1 MQIGFDFF
9 LDDEIKKLCSYA
21 KIENL
26 AKMFVLLPEIILAT
40 DSLLKFIT
48 GIYINGVIVN
58 NKHVIT
64 EHYLKTGLIYD
75 IMAYFPIFIQGFW
88 RGFFPQVHEIY
99 AKVLQLLM
107 FCKLKRVS
115 IAFSNFQEIVSSKG
129 KHDYLLSS
137 VSLFLSV
144 FFIAHLNACA
154 WHSLGFYYPNDSWLK
169 SSGFYENPWIERYWI
184 SMYFSVGIMVN
195 STNTTRFS
203 PQNMWEYVYLIFA
216 LLFSAGLFGYIIFS
230 IKEILEIKW
239 KKAKEYK

>member
-9 LDDEIKKLCSYA
+9 LDDEIKKICSEA
-21 KIENL
+21 QIANL

-40 DSLLKFIT
+40 DSILKFIT

-58 NKHVIT
+58 DKHVIA

-88 RGFFPQVHEIY
+88 RGFFPQLHEIY

-144 FFIAHLNACA
+144 FFIVHLNACA
-154 WHSLGFYYPNDSWLK
+154 WHSLGFYNTSNTWLK
-169 SSGFYENPWIERYWI
+169 ASGFYENPWIERYWI

-195 STNTTRFS
+195 SSNTNRFS